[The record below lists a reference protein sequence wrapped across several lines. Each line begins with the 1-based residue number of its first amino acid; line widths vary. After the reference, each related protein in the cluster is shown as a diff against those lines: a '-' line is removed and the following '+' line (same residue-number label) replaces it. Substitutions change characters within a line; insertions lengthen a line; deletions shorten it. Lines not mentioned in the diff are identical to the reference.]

1 MVSTGQGIPQLST
14 GIPELD
20 ELLRGGMVE
29 GRMYLVSG
37 EPGTGKTTL
46 GMHFL
51 EEGLGDDETVLYIH
65 GEESSDELVANAAE
79 FDIDIAD
86 ADFLDLGPES
96 DFFTDDPS
104 YDLVNPQDIEQR
116 RYTEAIHE
124 AIREIDPDRIIID
137 PLTQL
142 RYIEASEY
150 HYRKRILS
158 LIRFLK
164 ERGITVLAT
173 VSFDTNPSGANEIR
187 SLSDGVVT
195 LTRTRDGRR
204 IEVEKNRGRGQI
216 EGDHGLEIRSQ
227 GLEVFPKVR
236 PGPSDRVFDPRPIG
250 SGIDELDE
258 LVGGGFER
266 GTVTFVSGPPGVG
279 KTTLGATYA
288 TQAATE
294 QGRSAVYLFEERVEV
309 FLHRCRSLGIPADE
323 LRDEGLLSIHV
334 IEPLA
339 RSAEEFAHIVR
350 HEVEEEGA
358 ETVLI
363 DGIGGYVSAIQGEK
377 AELDQELHALTRYL
391 CNREVTVFV
400 TDAIHQITGVSAGTS
415 RQISPIAD
423 NLLFLSYVEL
433 RGSLRKVVGVLKKRA
448 GGFEH
453 TLREFEI
460 TPNGIRVGEPM
471 TNLDGILSGTA
482 RISDDG
488 PGDGGGGR

>member
-1 MVSTGQGIPQLST
+1 MVSTGHAIPQLST
-14 GIPELD
+14 GINELD
-20 ELLRGGMVE
+20 ELLRGGLVT

-51 EEGLGDDETVLYIH
+51 EEGLRTGDTVLYIH
-65 GEESSDELVANAAE
+65 GEESSAELVSNAAT
-79 FDIDIAD
+79 FAIDIGA
-86 ADFLDLGPES
+86 AEFLDLGPES

-104 YDLVNPQDIEQR
+104 YDLVNPQDIEER

-124 AIREIDPDRIIID
+124 AIREIDPDRLIID

-158 LIRFLK
+158 FIRFLK
-164 ERGITVLAT
+164 ERETTVLAT
-173 VSFDTNPSGANEIR
+173 VSFDSNPDGTNEIR
-187 SLSDGVVT
+187 SLSDGVIT

-236 PGPSDRVFDPRPIG
+236 PEPSDRTFDPKPIR
-250 SGIDELDE
+250 SGIEELDE

-266 GTVTFVSGPPGVG
+266 GTVTFISGPPGVG

-288 TQAATE
+288 TQAAAE
-294 QGRSAVYLFEERVEV
+294 YGRSAIYLFEERLEV
-309 FLHRCRSLGIPADE
+309 FLHRCRTLGIPVDE
-323 LRDEGLLSIHV
+323 LCDQDLLSIHV

-350 HEVEEEGA
+350 HEVEERGA
-358 ETVLI
+358 ETVFI
-363 DGIGGYVSAIQGEK
+363 DGIGGYVSAIQGRK
-377 AELDQELHALTRYL
+377 DELDQELHALTRYL
-391 CNREVTVFV
+391 CNQEVTIFV

-423 NLLFLSYVEL
+423 NLMFLSYVEL

-460 TPNGIRVGEPM
+460 TSDGISVGEPM
-471 TNLDGILSGTA
+471 TNLNGILSGTA
-482 RISDDG
+482 QPSRTG
-488 PGDGGGGR
+488 QTGDESQ

>member
-1 MVSTGQGIPQLST
+1 MRSTRKDISQLST
-14 GIPELD
+14 GISGLD
-20 ELLRGGMVE
+20 ELLRGGMVK

-51 EEGLGDDETVLYIH
+51 EEGLRSDETVLYIH
-65 GEESSDELVANAAE
+65 GEESSEELVANAAQ
-79 FDIDIAD
+79 FDIDIA
-86 ADFLDLGPES
+86 AAEFLDLGPES
-96 DFFTDDPS
+96 DFFTEDPS
-104 YDLVNPQDIEQR
+104 YDLVQPQDIEEQ
-116 RYTEAIHE
+116 RYTEAIYE

-142 RYIEASEY
+142 QYVEASEY

-158 LIRFLK
+158 FIRFLK

-173 VSFDTNPSGANEIR
+173 VSFEANPSGTSEIR
-187 SLSDGVVT
+187 SLSDGVIA

-204 IEVEKNRGRGQI
+204 VEVEKNRGRGQI
-216 EGDHGLEIRSQ
+216 EGDHGLEVRSQ
-227 GLEVFPKVR
+227 GLEVFAKVR
-236 PGPSDRVFDPRPIG
+236 PEPSDRTFDPKPIR

-266 GTVTFVSGPPGVG
+266 GTVTFISGPPGVG

-288 TQAATE
+288 TQAAAE
-294 QGRSAVYLFEERVEV
+294 YGRSAVYLFEERMET
-309 FLHRCRSLGIPADE
+309 FLHRCRSLEIPVDE
-323 LRDEGLLSIHV
+323 LREQGLLSIDV
-334 IEPLA
+334 IEPREL
-339 RSAEEFAHIVR
+339 SAEEFAHRVR
-350 HEVEEEGA
+350 YEVEERGS

-363 DGIGGYVSAIQGEK
+363 DGIGGYVSAIQGEES
-377 AELDQELHALTRYL
+377 ELDRELHALTRYL

-400 TDAIHQITGVSAGTS
+400 TDAVHQITGLSSGTS

-423 NLLFLSYVEL
+423 NLMFLSYVEL

-448 GGFEH
+448 GRFEH

-460 TPNGIRVGEPM
+460 TPDGIRVGEPM
-471 TNLDGILSGTA
+471 TNLNGILSGRVQPSRTEQT
-482 RISDDG
+482 DG
-488 PGDGGGGR
+488 EPQQ

>member
-1 MVSTGQGIPQLST
+1 MSSGGQDILQLST
-14 GIPELD
+14 GIDELD
-20 ELLRGGMVE
+20 ELLRGGLVK
-29 GRMYLVSG
+29 GRMYLISG

-51 EEGLGDDETVLYIH
+51 EAGLRTEETVLYIH
-65 GEESSDELVANAAE
+65 GEESAEELVANAAA
-79 FDIDIAD
+79 FHIDIA
-86 ADFLDLGPES
+86 AAEFLDLGPES

-104 YDLVNPQDIEQR
+104 YDLIRPQDIEEQ
-116 RYTEAIHE
+116 RYTEAIYE
-124 AIREIDPDRIIID
+124 AIREIDPERIIID

-142 RYIEASEY
+142 QYIEASEY

-158 LIRFLK
+158 FIRFLK

-173 VSFDTNPSGANEIR
+173 VSAESIPSGTNEIR
-187 SLSDGVVT
+187 SLSDGVIV
-195 LTRTRDGRR
+195 LSRTRDGRR

-236 PGPSDRVFDPRPIG
+236 PEPSERTFDPKPIR

-258 LVGGGFER
+258 LTGGGFER

-288 TQAATE
+288 TQAAE
-294 QGRSAVYLFEERVEV
+294 EYGRSAVYLFEERMAV
-309 FLHRCRSLGIPADE
+309 FLHRCRSLGIPVDE
-323 LRDEGLLSIHV
+323 LREQDLLSIDV

-339 RSAEEFAHIVR
+339 HSAEEFAHRVR
-350 HEVEEEGA
+350 YDVEQEGT

-423 NLLFLSYVEL
+423 NLTFLSYVEL

-453 TLREFEI
+453 ALREFEI
-460 TPNGIRVGEPM
+460 TSDGIRVGEPM
-471 TNLDGILSGTA
+471 TDLNGILSGTA
-482 RISDDG
+482 QLSGDRSG
-488 PGDGGGGR
+488 PPQ